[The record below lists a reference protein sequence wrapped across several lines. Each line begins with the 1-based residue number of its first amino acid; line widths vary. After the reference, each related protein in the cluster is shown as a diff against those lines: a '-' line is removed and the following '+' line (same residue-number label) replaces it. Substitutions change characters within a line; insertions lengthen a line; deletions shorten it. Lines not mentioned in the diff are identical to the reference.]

1 MNAMKNNDLTDA
13 LLCEHMDS
21 ILDTLADGV
30 YITDKN
36 GVTLKVNTMYEKL
49 TGLKREEL
57 IGRNVRELTE
67 HGVFNVALNPE
78 IVATGK
84 PITRVQTNMHD
95 RRMVLNGYPIL
106 DEDGAVFLVV
116 TYARDITMMS
126 QMKDQI
132 AEQREL
138 IEKYHKNFDYFNKSK
153 TQQAPIVVSSTVMTK
168 LVEQLK
174 RISPTDATVLLLG
187 ETGVGKDV
195 FARKIHELSSRHDR
209 PFFKVDCASIPENL
223 IESEL
228 FGYVPGA
235 FSGALAKGK
244 LGFFEMAD
252 KGTIFLDEI
261 GELPQIMQAKLLRV
275 LQDQE
280 VVRVGS
286 TQTRKVDVRIVA
298 ATNRDLAEEVRKG
311 TFRSDLYYRLR
322 VAVLNVPPLRERP
335 EDIMPLARSFLDKFS
350 IRYRKRIALSHSVEE
365 AMQHYRWPG
374 NVRELENMIQ
384 SLVITCEREVVELGD
399 LPGAMLD
406 DQKPLVLA
414 ATLACHI
421 DNAAGKPL
429 KDIVAEIERGLIQD
443 ALTAHGSVSKVARLF
458 GVNRTTIFRKL
469 QMRDPRQTLKDDK
482 VNLKDAEH
490 D

>member
-1 MNAMKNNDLTDA
+1 MKKNDFTDS
-13 LLCEHMDS
+13 LLSAHMDS
-21 ILDTLADGV
+21 ILDTLSDGV
-30 YITDKN
+30 YISDRD

-57 IGRNVRELTE
+57 VGCNVRELKKR
-67 HGVFNVALNPE
+67 GVFNVALNPE
-78 IVATGK
+78 IVSTGK

-95 RRMVLNGYPIL
+95 RRMVLSGYPIF
-106 DEDGAVFLVV
+106 DEAGNVFLVV

-138 IEKYHKNFDYFNKSK
+138 IEKYHKNFEYYNRSKSL
-153 TQQAPIVVSSTVMTK
+153 QSPIVVSSSVMNRV
-168 LVEQLK
+168 VEQIQ
-174 RISPTDATVLLLG
+174 RIAPTDATVLLLG

-195 FARKIHELSSRHDR
+195 VARKIHGSSTRNDR

-235 FSGALAKGK
+235 FSGALTKGK
-244 LGFFEMAD
+244 IGFFEMAD

-261 GELPQIMQAKLLRV
+261 GDLPQTMQAKLLRV

-286 TQTRKVDVRIVA
+286 TQARKVDVRILA
-298 ATNRDLAEEVRKG
+298 ATNRDLAQEAKNG

-322 VAVLNVPPLRERP
+322 VAVINIPPLRERN
-335 EDIMPLARSFLDKFS
+335 EDILPLAQSFLEKFAA
-350 IRYRKRIALSHSVEE
+350 RYRKRISLSHVVEE
-365 AMQHYRWPG
+365 AMRAYRWPG

-384 SLVITCEREVVELGD
+384 SLVITCDRETVELGD
-399 LPGAMLD
+399 LPSVMLD
-406 DQKPLVLA
+406 EQKPNVLA
-414 ATLACHI
+414 ASLACHI
-421 DNAAGKPL
+421 DTTEGKPL
-429 KDIVAEIERGLIQD
+429 KEIMAEIERGLIKD
-443 ALTAHGSVSKVARLF
+443 ALDAHGSVTKVARLF

-469 QMRDPRQTLKDDK
+469 QMKDPDP
-482 VNLKDAEH
+482 E
-490 D
+490 